1 MVHTT
6 ANSMCAVTTH
16 YCKEQEQDEWS
27 FPLLPKNLNSMRQ
40 ELAWCFSL
48 PPAPNTSTQCQVFI
62 CKTLSKYLFLDWQ
75 QADHKSLLSFAARPK

>member
-1 MVHTT
+1 MVVSSIT
-6 ANSMCAVTTH
+6 
-16 YCKEQEQDEWS
+16 QE
-27 FPLLPKNLNSMRQ
+27 PKLHEAGACMV
-40 ELAWCFSL
+40 FSL